1 VVSPVSGSVFE
12 RRLIEKYI
20 ADNGVD
26 PINGKEVTVDQL
38 IEIKVQ
44 PIVKPKVP
52 SATSIP
58 AVLKSLQDEWDA
70 VMLNSFTLR
79 QQLQT
84 ARQEL
89 RYLLSQKIVF
99 FQIFSR

>member
-1 VVSPVSGSVFE
+1 MKFRNILWFHLFPDLSLKGDCIF
-12 RRLIEKYI
+12 IFFNYIFQKYI

-26 PINGKEVTVDQL
+26 PINGKEMTIDQL
-38 IEIKVQ
+38 IEINVS
-44 PIVKPKVP
+44 PVVKPKVP

-89 RYLLSQKIVF
+89 R
-99 FQIFSR
+99 